1 MTTVLIIDDD
11 EVFRATIRDA
21 LLEEGYVVEEASGG
35 KAGLACCQAVPP
47 DVVLTDIVMAEGE
60 GIEMIRT
67 LSKIAPH
74 LPIIAISGQG
84 EYLRSA
90 QKLGATQVL
99 LKPFR
104 RSRLLAVLSDAV
116 AVEITPT

>member
-11 EVFRATIRDA
+11 DVFRATMRDA

-35 KAGLACCQAVPP
+35 KAGLACCRAAPP

-60 GIEMIRT
+60 GIEMIRA